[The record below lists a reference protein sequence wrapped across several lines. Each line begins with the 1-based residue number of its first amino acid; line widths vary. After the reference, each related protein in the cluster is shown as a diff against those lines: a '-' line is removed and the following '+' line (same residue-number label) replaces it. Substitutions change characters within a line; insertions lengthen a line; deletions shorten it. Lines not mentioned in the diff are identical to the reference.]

1 MPIRNGRFTP
11 IVTAFGC
18 LLLLSLTAHGVNLRV
33 RCGGRIP
40 PTSISGALKLLNPA
54 GPNTL
59 TVSGTCNEAV
69 TIAGFDNLTLLANP
83 GASINDPTPSIPDD
97 NDVLD
102 VSNSHRITVTGFA
115 INGGIYGIAC
125 VQYSICL
132 LNNNT
137 VRNASDVG
145 VVIGRGTQADLTG
158 NVIQNNS
165 GNGLSA
171 TNGANV
177 LISGGTIQSNGGAG
191 AFANDGSVLRFFSS
205 DGTTPVAVQN
215 NGFDGVFG
223 TDNATIVLGFNG
235 AVIDGNNGTGVTVGD
250 ASVARIAPQNQI
262 TGNAGAGV
270 GLGESSFASVAGN
283 ANVSGNTAGDVVCVG
298 TFSNAK
304 VSEPNTAL
312 SCHNP

>member
-1 MPIRNGRFTP
+1 MPIRIRRFTP

-18 LLLLSLTAHGVNLRV
+18 LLVLSFTAHGVNLKV
-33 RCGGRIP
+33 RCGGTIP
-40 PTSISGALKLLNPA
+40 PTTISSALKLLNPA

-59 TVSGTCNEAV
+59 IVSGACNEAV
-69 TIAGFDNLTLLANP
+69 TINGFDNLALLARP
-83 GASINDPTPSIPDD
+83 GATINDPTPSIPDD

-102 VSNSHRITVTGFA
+102 ISNSHRITIKGFT

-125 VQYSICL
+125 VQYSLCF
-132 LNNNT
+132 LNNDT
-137 VRNASDVG
+137 VQNASDTG
-145 VVIGRGTQADLTG
+145 VVIGTGTQAELTG
-158 NVIQNNS
+158 NTIENNS
-165 GNGLSA
+165 GHGLSA

-177 LISGGTIQSNGGAG
+177 LVSGGTIQSNGGAG

-205 DGTTPVAVQN
+205 DSTPVTVQN

-223 TDNATIVLGFNG
+223 TDNATVVLGFNG
-235 AVIDGNNGTGVTVGD
+235 AVISGNNGTGVTVED
-250 ASVARIAPQNQI
+250 ASVARVAPRNQI

-304 VSEPNTAL
+304 VSEPNAAL